1 MVALLLLGEH
11 VLDQVTH
18 TVAVAK
24 LVVVP
29 MGGENREVRCT
40 SVLLWIYRSLTT
52 RPQWSTFGKGNIV
65 SDQN

>member
-1 MVALLLLGEH
+1 MAGLLLLGEH

-29 MGGENREVRCT
+29 AGGESWKV
-40 SVLLWIYRSLTT
+40 T
-52 RPQWSTFGKGNIV
+52 RISIL
-65 SDQN
+65 